1 MKIVDVIWRK
11 PVSTYAIS
19 ACEALVASVNSVKKA
34 MLRGFYVGKIRRISL
49 SLRIGRCSE
58 AWF

>member
-34 MLRGFYVGKIRRISL
+34 MLRGFYVGKIRRIK
-49 SLRIGRCSE
+49 
-58 AWF
+58 A